1 MHERP
6 GASGA
11 REHWSL
17 CIEKVSAAT
26 ILVNVIES
34 VLDLFETVMVSGA
47 LAAVATTGPKSCLSG
62 LSFSSAPE
70 SAVAAA

>member
-6 GASGA
+6 GASGE

-47 LAAVATTGPKSCLSG
+47 LAAVATDRAEVVLVRFEFQLC
-62 LSFSSAPE
+62 A
-70 SAVAAA
+70 